1 MKNFLFVKNVIQLDF
16 IENNLM
22 VFNNSLKNEKINFYF
37 DKSASCSLLKKQ
49 LKHIYIS
56 NARGFICILEL
67 IGLGFSVTVKEN
79 ILRFNVGFNHSIYYK
94 IPNNVTIKSKRKTLF
109 VFSNCFFSLRKV
121 IVDLKNFKKLSIYKL
136 KGIKEKDELYKK
148 KN

>member
-1 MKNFLFVKNVIQLDF
+1 MKKFLFVKNVIQLDF

-22 VFNNSLKNEKINFYF
+22 VFNNSLKDEKINFYF
-37 DKSASCSLLKKQ
+37 DKNASYFLLKKQ
-49 LKHIYIS
+49 LKRIYLG

-67 IGLGFSVTVKEN
+67 IGLGFSVTVKGN
-79 ILRFNVGFNHSIYYK
+79 VLRFNVGFNHSIYYK
-94 IPNNVTIKSKRKTLF
+94 IPSNVIIKSKRKTLL

-121 IVDLKNFKKLSIYKL
+121 IIDLKNFKKLSVYKL
-136 KGIKEKDELYKK
+136 KGIKEKNELYKK